1 MRFTLATSIVALAV
15 LAAAA
20 PQPAG
25 QRIGMAI
32 PITKRSSLVKADKS
46 VNFDAL
52 KSHVAAVK
60 AKIHRGFTNYEK
72 IAGRKH
78 PSDVGGVERRGA
90 GDPLTDDQ
98 NDLWYGSIS
107 VGTPA
112 KSFTVDFDTGSSDLF
127 LPGSGCDS
135 SCSGHAI
142 WAPSSSSTSQD
153 LGQSFSLAYGDG
165 STVSGEQYND
175 IVSIAGFSAPTQTL
189 GAANTYSS
197 GFESSQFPAD
207 GLMGMGFQSISDYN
221 ASPVFQSLISE
232 GCVSDPVFSFKL
244 SSSGAELYIGGSNS
258 ALFTGGFTYTPVTR
272 QAYWEVNM
280 DNVKGN
286 NKTILTNVDAIIDTG
301 TTLIVGIPSDVLTLY
316 KALGGKAA
324 PLSVGQ
330 GFYTFPCDSF
340 PSISLTFGGKS
351 FPIAA
356 SALNLGSV
364 SSGSSDCVSGLVG
377 QDTGSS
383 FWIVGDVFLQSVYT
397 AFDVGNTRVGFAKLA

>member
-60 AKIHRGFTNYEK
+60 AKIRRGFTNYEK
-72 IAGRKH
+72 NTGRKH
-78 PSDVGGVERRGA
+78 PSDVGGIERRGA
-90 GDPLTDDQ
+90 GDPLTDYRSE
-98 NDLWYGSIS
+98 LWYGSIS

-127 LPGSGCDS
+127 LPGSACNS
-135 SCSGHAI
+135 SCSGHTK
-142 WAPSSSSTSQD
+142 WDPSSSSTSQD
-153 LGQSFSLAYGDG
+153 LGISFSLKYGNG
-165 STVSGEQYND
+165 SVTVSGEQYTD

-207 GLMGMGFQSISDYN
+207 GLMGMAFQTLSDYN
-221 ASPVFQSLISE
+221 ASPVFQTIVSE
-232 GCVSDPVFSFKL
+232 GCLSDPVFSFKL

-258 ALFTGGFTYTPVTR
+258 TLYTGSFTYTPVTW
-272 QAYWEVNM
+272 QSYWQVNM

-286 NKTILTNVDAIIDTG
+286 NKKILTNVAAIIDTG
-301 TTLIVGIPSDVLTLY
+301 TTFIIGTPLDVSTLY
-316 KALGGKAA
+316 NALGGTAA
-324 PLSVGQ
+324 PSAGQ
-330 GFYTFPCDSF
+330 GFYTFPCSSF

-356 SALNLGSV
+356 SALNLGPV
-364 SSGSSDCVSGLVG
+364 SSGSSDCLSGLVG
-377 QDTGSS
+377 EDTGS
-383 FWIVGDVFLQSVYT
+383 
-397 AFDVGNTRVGFAKLA
+397 